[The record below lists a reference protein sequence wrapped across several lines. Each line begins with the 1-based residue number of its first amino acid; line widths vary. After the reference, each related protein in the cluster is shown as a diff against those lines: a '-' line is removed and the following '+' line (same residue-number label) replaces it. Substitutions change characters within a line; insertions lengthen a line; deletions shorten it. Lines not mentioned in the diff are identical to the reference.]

1 MKLST
6 NGGNIANRIADHVA
20 KRFPDLAA
28 HPIDDIWF
36 TGSSVWSLVYGLP
49 SPGHDWDIFAL
60 SELAATQIVTTMN
73 WNFCPAFKT
82 KTKRDGSGVPVIDWE
97 KNIPRVADG
106 QSYSDGY
113 CYVTPNGEVDV
124 WICESGSAAAELR
137 SYPIVSHS
145 HCRAAFS
152 FTDGLIVLPNENA
165 VRVY

>member
-1 MKLST
+1 MSMT
-6 NGGNIANRIADHVA
+6 DGNIANRIAAHVA

-28 HPIDDIWF
+28 HPIGDIWF

-60 SELAATQIVTTMN
+60 NELAATQLVTTMN

-82 KTKRDGSGVPVIDWE
+82 REKRTGDRTPEINWE
-97 KNIPRVADG
+97 KNIPTGHGRS
-106 QSYSDGY
+106 SYSDGY
-113 CYVTPNGEVDV
+113 CYMTPGGEVDV
-124 WICESGSAAAELR
+124 WISDSGSAAVELR
-137 SYPIVSHS
+137 SYPIASHS

-165 VRVY
+165 VY